1 MSRRPHPS
9 QRFMAHAQDAS
20 RNDVL
25 QTETSKSLR
34 QVLRAARATG
44 ALALAGRRLRELP
57 VESYAPTPDDLDE
70 GEKFWEIV
78 ELKSFDCSHNKLDEL
93 PSDWRAISTLR
104 QLRVARNSLS
114 MLPEALLSDLPAL
127 ELLDAGDNRLRSLPP
142 VPAAGCALKT
152 LLAPRNALE
161 KLERWNVGEC
171 LTLETLSLSDN
182 ELIKVLPPLPKPLR
196 ALDVENCSLQHLQ
209 PTQFLE
215 TLAAARNKLKGVD
228 VGGLQKLK
236 YLDLRASPAS
246 LFVGGIAAMACR
258 GGRCAFVRASRRWRA
273 PSTHVPPQARTSCK
287 AFCNS
292 RPYPRWPSYFWAT
305 TS

>member
-1 MSRRPHPS
+1 
-9 QRFMAHAQDAS
+9 MAHAQDAS
-20 RNDVL
+20 RTDVL

-161 KLERWNVGEC
+161 KLERWNICEC

-182 ELIKVLPPLPKPLR
+182 ELIKVLPALPKPASSRCRELLVTAPPAHPVPR
-196 ALDVENCSLQHLQ
+196 DARGGSEQAEGRGRGQ
-209 PTQFLE
+209 PAE
-215 TLAAARNKLKGVD
+215 TKIFGFACVSGRYSFA
-228 VGGLQKLK
+228 
-236 YLDLRASPAS
+236 
-246 LFVGGIAAMACR
+246 FVGGMTQPGVRSCEPR
-258 GGRCAFVRASRRWRA
+258 GDGVRRRRD
-273 PSTHVPPQARTSCK
+273 VPPQARTSCK
-287 AFCNS
+287 APSSS
-292 RPYPRWPSYFWAT
+292 RPYPRWPTCFWAT
-305 TS
+305 TSSSTSI

>member
-1 MSRRPHPS
+1 M
-9 QRFMAHAQDAS
+9 
-20 RNDVL
+20 
-25 QTETSKSLR
+25 
-34 QVLRAARATG
+34 
-44 ALALAGRRLRELP
+44 
-57 VESYAPTPDDLDE
+57 ESYAPTPDDLDE

-161 KLERWNVGEC
+161 KLERWNICEC

-228 VGGLQKLK
+228 VGGLQKAQVFGPACVSGVVICGGNRG
-236 YLDLRASPAS
+236 DGVPMCVRAS
-246 LFVGGIAAMACR
+246 LAAMAYSS
-258 GGRCAFVRASRRWRA
+258 CAVTPAGQNDLQGFS
-273 PSTHVPPQARTSCK
+273 S
-287 AFCNS
+287 S
-292 RPYPRWPSYFWAT
+292 RPYPLWPSCFWDT
-305 TS
+305 TNSNNSI